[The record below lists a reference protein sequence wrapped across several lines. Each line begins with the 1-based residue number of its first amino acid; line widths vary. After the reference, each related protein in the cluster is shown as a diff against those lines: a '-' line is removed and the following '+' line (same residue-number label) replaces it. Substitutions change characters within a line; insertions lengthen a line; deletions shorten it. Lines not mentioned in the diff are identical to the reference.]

1 MKLVDKIRHKEYLTY
16 TKTLR
21 EMNKENATGY
31 EFIDA
36 NVRACIE
43 AGILIEPKDID
54 ELEIK
59 EVIEVHKAVSEL
71 IAKCIKPDTK
81 N

>member
-1 MKLVDKIRHKEYLTY
+1 MKLVETIRHREYLAY
-16 TKTLR
+16 TKKLH
-21 EMNKENATGY
+21 ELNKENATGY

-36 NVRACIE
+36 NVRAAIH
-43 AGILIEPKDID
+43 AGILIEPTDIED
-54 ELEIK
+54 LQIK

-71 IAKCIKPDTK
+71 IAKSITPDTK